1 MLTIFIIPSYAKN
14 ANVRKTIA
22 SFAGIDGGFRV
33 VPVLYCSEI
42 NRYEKKDSW
51 FGVFWDNEY
60 IDADLKSAL
69 PVFLSFPNLEVLVL
83 YKKEGVV
90 EATWRK
96 RVFRKNIFLVDDCRP
111 LCLWENRETILD
123 GWVKEHEDTSE
134 IRLLSV

>member
-33 VPVLYCSEI
+33 VSVLDCSEI
-42 NRYEKKDSW
+42 NRYNKKDDW

-60 IDADLKSAL
+60 IEHSLKGAL
-69 PVFLSFPNLEVLVL
+69 PIFLSYPDLEVLVL

-111 LCLWENRETILD
+111 LCLWENKEAILD
-123 GWVKEHEDTSE
+123 GWVKEHDTSE

>member
-33 VPVLYCSEI
+33 VPVLSCAEI
-42 NRYEKKDSW
+42 NSYNKKDDW

-60 IDADLKSAL
+60 IDAGLKGAL
-69 PVFLSFPNLEVLVL
+69 PVFFSFSNLEVLIL
-83 YKKEGVV
+83 YKKEGEE

-96 RVFRKNIFLVDDCRP
+96 RMFRKNIFLVDDCRP
-111 LCLWENRETILD
+111 LCLWENRETVLD
-123 GWVKEHEDTSE
+123 GWVKEHDTSE